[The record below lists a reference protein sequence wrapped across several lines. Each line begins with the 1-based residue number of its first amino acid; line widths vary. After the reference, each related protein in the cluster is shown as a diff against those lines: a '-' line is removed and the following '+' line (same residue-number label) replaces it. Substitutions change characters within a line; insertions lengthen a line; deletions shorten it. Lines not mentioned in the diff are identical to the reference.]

1 MAWMINPRTSV
12 HLKIEDELFG
22 DFILDVGSGIT
33 VLLNSQ

>member
-12 HLKIEDELFG
+12 HLKIEDELFE
-22 DFILDVGSGIT
+22 DFILNIWSEIT